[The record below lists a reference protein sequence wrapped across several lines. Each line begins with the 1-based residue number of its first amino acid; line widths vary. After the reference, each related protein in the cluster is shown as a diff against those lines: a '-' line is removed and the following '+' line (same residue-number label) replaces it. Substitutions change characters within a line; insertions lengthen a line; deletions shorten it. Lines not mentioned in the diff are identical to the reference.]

1 MSRCF
6 CPLIKTE
13 NLAQEKHGD
22 QEREGD
28 HGGLVHLLGDDV
40 GNQGEDQGLLDPW
53 TLRVLFF
60 ADLDIGDG
68 FNSVHLILN
77 YIFLL
82 VERYVLNDWT
92 ILDPDATISKV
103 LKADDVNLI
112 IVQCGQL
119 PTLS

>member
-40 GNQGEDQGLLDPW
+40 GNQGENQCLFDPR
-53 TLRVLFF
+53 TLRVLFL
-60 ADLDIGDG
+60 ADLNIGDG
-68 FNSVHLILN
+68 FNSVHFNIKLH
-77 YIFLL
+77 FFT
-82 VERYVLNDWT
+82 RR
-92 ILDPDATISKV
+92 
-103 LKADDVNLI
+103 
-112 IVQCGQL
+112 
-119 PTLS
+119 TLRA